1 MLHLWPLLLPV
12 AAYSGWRLAR
22 HSEVTE
28 KKVHKK
34 PLKKP
39 KNINPYVEG
48 LNYLL
53 NEQSDKAVD
62 VFIQLLET
70 DNETIETHLI
80 LGSLFRRRG
89 ETDRAIR
96 IHQNLMARPLL
107 NKEQKIEALMA
118 LGRDYLSAG
127 FIDRA
132 ERIFQELSTQ
142 KGKHQRQSFYY
153 LTQLYQQEKAWEKC
167 IEAMQRLKMIK
178 SESNAYHLE
187 KAIPFDNLDHSIA
200 HYYCEC
206 AEKIMPQKKAAD
218 FLHQALQVDK
228 NSVRASLLLGHL
240 AMTDKAYSAA
250 IKWYKN
256 VKKQDPDYLSE
267 VIEPLISCY
276 QQLGQEEE
284 CVQYF
289 KETFREHPRVSLLFF
304 LAEHIKKQE
313 GMEPALDFLIDQLH
327 LYPSIKGLNQLVTW
341 YLGMTYGKVHAKL
354 QMLHPIMTKLLS
366 DKPIYRCLQCGYG
379 GKYLYWLCPG
389 CKEWSVMKPVHGLE
403 GD

>member
-12 AAYSGWRLAR
+12 AAYSGWCLAR
-22 HSEVTE
+22 HSDATE
-28 KKVHKK
+28 KSPRKK
-34 PLKKP
+34 STTF
-39 KNINPYVEG
+39 NNVSPYVEG

-62 VFIQLLET
+62 VFIELLET
-70 DNETIETHLI
+70 ENETIETHLI

-96 IHQNLMARPLL
+96 IHQNLIARPML

-127 FIDRA
+127 FFDRA
-132 ERIFQELSTQ
+132 ERIFQELSL
-142 KGKHQRQSFYY
+142 KIGPHQQQSFYC
-153 LTQLYQQEKAWEKC
+153 LAQLYQQEKAWEKC
-167 IEAMQRLKMIK
+167 IESMQRLKAI
-178 SESNAYHLE
+178 NAENNAHL
-187 KAIPFDNLDHSIA
+187 DRRIA

-206 AEKIMPQKKAAD
+206 AEKTTHPKKAVVL
-218 FLHQALQVDK
+218 LHQALKIDE
-228 NSVRASLLLGHL
+228 NSVRASLMLGHL
-240 AMTDKAYSAA
+240 AMTDKAYSSA

-256 VKKQDPDYLSE
+256 IKKQDPDYLSE

-284 CVQYF
+284 CVHYFQDTF
-289 KETFREHPRVSLLFF
+289 KEYPRVSLLFF
-304 LAEHIKKQE
+304 LAEWIKKQQ
-313 GMEPALDFLIDQLH
+313 GMEPALDFLIEKLH

>member
-22 HSEVTE
+22 HSNITE
-28 KKVHKK
+28 IKKQKK
-34 PLKKP
+34 KSNRPE
-39 KNINPYVEG
+39 NINPYVEG

-62 VFIQLLET
+62 VFIQLLEKE
-70 DNETIETHLI
+70 NETIETHLI

-96 IHQNLMARPLL
+96 IHQNLMARPVLD
-107 NKEQKIEALMA
+107 KEQKIHALMA

-127 FIDRA
+127 FFDRA
-132 ERIFQELSTQ
+132 ERIFQELSV
-142 KGKHQRQSFYY
+142 KPGIHQRQSLYY
-153 LTQLYQQEKAWEKC
+153 LAQLYQQEKTWEKC
-167 IEAMQRLKMIK
+167 IESLQRLKTIK
-178 SESNAYHLE
+178 FEDNAT
-187 KAIPFDNLDHSIA
+187 HSDELIELNRRIA

-206 AEKIMPQKKAAD
+206 AEKIMPQKKAAH

-240 AMTDKAYSAA
+240 AMSDKAYSSA

-256 VKKQDPDYLSE
+256 IKKQDPDYLSE
-267 VIEPLISCY
+267 VIKPLISCY
-276 QQLGQEEE
+276 EQLGQEDE

-289 KETFREHPRVSLLFF
+289 KETFREYPRVALLFF
-304 LAEHIKKQE
+304 LAERIKKQQ
-313 GMEPALDFLIDQLH
+313 GMEPALDFLIEQLH
-327 LYPSIKGLNQLVTW
+327 RYPSIKGLNQLVTW

-354 QMLHPIMTKLLS
+354 QMLHPIMTTLLS